1 VYIEGIGRVDFLVRG
16 MATLRFDYREIV
28 YGADEVVRTI
38 KAVLALGPRARNG
51 LSYPGPAD
59 RGSGPPRTSA
69 APRAPRP
76 ESGPDKVRI
85 VPAGRPVRGRPEG

>member
-38 KAVLALGPRARNG
+38 KAVLALGPCTERTFLPWSGGPRIRPAPHFRRT
-51 LSYPGPAD
+51 PGTTA
-59 RGSGPPRTSA
+59 GI
-69 APRAPRP
+69 RP
-76 ESGPDKVRI
+76 G
-85 VPAGRPVRGRPEG
+85 